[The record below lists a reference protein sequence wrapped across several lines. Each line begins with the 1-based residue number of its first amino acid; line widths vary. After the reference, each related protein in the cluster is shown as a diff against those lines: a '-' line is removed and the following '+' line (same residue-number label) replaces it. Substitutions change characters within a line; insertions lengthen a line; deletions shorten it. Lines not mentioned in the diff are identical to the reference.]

1 MNVQRLKIRERDA
14 AQRKIILDLKLSV
27 RRKDTD
33 ISHMEKHYNE
43 KFETEINKLKEENR
57 KLEETHLSKF
67 ELDTESE
74 MEEKFKKEINK
85 LKEENRKLEDINL
98 SILGL
103 DTDSEI
109 EDLKKTIRMLKSKV
123 KKLEKKLMIKLSMKE
138 QKFCYITLF
147 VTKMNKSVYKSLSFI

>member
-33 ISHMEKHYNE
+33 ISHMEKHYTE

-98 SILGL
+98 SILEL

-109 EDLKKTIRMLKSKV
+109 EDLKKIIRMLKSKV
-123 KKLEKKLMIKLSMKE
+123 KK

>member
-1 MNVQRLKIRERDA
+1 MNDQLLKM
-14 AQRKIILDLKLSV
+14 RKIILDLKLSV

-33 ISHMEKHYNE
+33 ISHMEKHYTE

-57 KLEETHLSKF
+57 KLEEKHLSKF

-123 KKLEKKLMIKLSMKE
+123 KKLGKKINDKVVNERAEVLLYNI
-138 QKFCYITLF
+138 
-147 VTKMNKSVYKSLSFI
+147 VRN